1 MLLSDVVFAS
11 TAAAGAPVPTETA
24 VGKGVTEGWTPTALA
39 VVECATGRAGD
50 PETTTGGGLATAA
63 TEIGL
68 EETPGN
74 ITELELTETAVV
86 DVSLEVTATAVGTF
100 EAASVSD

>member
-39 VVECATGRAGD
+39 VVECATGGAGD

-68 EETPGN
+68 EETPGS
-74 ITELELTETAVV
+74 ITELELTEIAVV

>member
-1 MLLSDVVFAS
+1 M
-11 TAAAGAPVPTETA
+11 
-24 VGKGVTEGWTPTALA
+24 
-39 VVECATGRAGD
+39 VECASGRAGD
-50 PETTTGGGLATAA
+50 PETTTGGGLAMAVTGV

-74 ITELELTETAVV
+74 ITELELTEMAVV
-86 DVSLEVTATAVGTF
+86 DISLEVTTTAVGTF